1 MAKHCLYRKGS
12 EAGYVTVLLALVCCL
27 IAGILV
33 IFAESARQIS
43 DREVA
48 QVITDEASLLAVEQL
63 DEEMFLTQ
71 SVLALDKSQARNV
84 VVDLIQD
91 KSRETDVRLSL
102 VSFSATDNRVDLEV
116 AFGSDKLVGL
126 ETEFDNI
133 VRSSAEIGVVNSE

>member
-1 MAKHCLYRKGS
+1 MAKHYLYRKGS

-116 AFGSDKLVGL
+116 AFRSDKFVGL